1 VRGLFGKKLVIGAL
15 VILALGAVYALA
27 GFSHPVA
34 LAAGRPA
41 PPPGRAP
48 VTTAIR
54 ACPSP
59 GSRGGGG
66 VAIIAAA
73 TPAGQAGLASGGT
86 AVVSRLSAAG
96 SASAGAPLITLSR
109 PGVLTRTAVRTAA
122 ARSGLPPS
130 GSQSAAGGKVLAG
143 PSRGGVVVR
152 ATGSMARAL
161 AVEQTGAGGLP
172 TAICNSPGTDFW
184 FVGPGQRGL
193 ASMQLYLM
201 NTDGQPADAEI
212 DIYTDSGPL
221 LGSTDTGI
229 AVPAHG
235 LLVQSL
241 AKLVHGSSV
250 VALHVRTS
258 VGRVAAALRETK
270 SASQQGAWLPASQ
283 PPAGSLVLP
292 GLPASAGRRELYV
305 AVPGAGNAQV
315 KVTAVT
321 AKGSYRPTGGGG
333 IDLPGGSAVVVPLP
347 SLAGAAAAVR
357 ITSNVPVT
365 AAMLAS
371 GGPPGA
377 PGVFTAGSAP
387 IEEQGVIADNL
398 SGSGDTSTL
407 VLSAPRAAAQ
417 VRITEESSVAGQPPA
432 GSQAAR
438 VISIKA
444 KHTATVRLHA
454 PSGSPA
460 RSPFAVVITPLA
472 GSGPVYAG
480 RVLAQS
486 GTVESIFPV
495 LSSLT
500 SVPLPPVRDSLATVL
515 P

>member
-1 VRGLFGKKLVIGAL
+1 
-15 VILALGAVYALA
+15 
-27 GFSHPVA
+27 
-34 LAAGRPA
+34 
-41 PPPGRAP
+41 
-48 VTTAIR
+48 
-54 ACPSP
+54 
-59 GSRGGGG
+59 
-66 VAIIAAA
+66 
-73 TPAGQAGLASGGT
+73 
-86 AVVSRLSAAG
+86 
-96 SASAGAPLITLSR
+96 
-109 PGVLTRTAVRTAA
+109 
-122 ARSGLPPS
+122 
-130 GSQSAAGGKVLAG
+130 
-143 PSRGGVVVR
+143 
-152 ATGSMARAL
+152 MARAL

-172 TAICNSPGTDFW
+172 TALCNSPGTDFW

-241 AKLVHGSSV
+241 AKLVHGSRV

-258 VGRVAAALRETK
+258 VGRLVAALRETK
-270 SASQQGAWLPASQ
+270 SASQQGAWLPVSQ
-283 PPAGSLVLP
+283 PPARSLVLP
-292 GLPASAGRRELYV
+292 GLPASAGSRELYV
-305 AVPGAGNAQV
+305 AVPGADNAQV

-377 PGVFTAGSAP
+377 PGAFTAGSAP

-407 VLSAPRAAAQ
+407 VLSAPSSAAQ
-417 VRITEESSVAGQPPA
+417 VRITEESTVAGQPGT

-454 PSGSPA
+454 PSGSAA

>member
-1 VRGLFGKKLVIGAL
+1 
-15 VILALGAVYALA
+15 
-27 GFSHPVA
+27 
-34 LAAGRPA
+34 
-41 PPPGRAP
+41 
-48 VTTAIR
+48 
-54 ACPSP
+54 
-59 GSRGGGG
+59 
-66 VAIIAAA
+66 
-73 TPAGQAGLASGGT
+73 
-86 AVVSRLSAAG
+86 
-96 SASAGAPLITLSR
+96 
-109 PGVLTRTAVRTAA
+109 
-122 ARSGLPPS
+122 
-130 GSQSAAGGKVLAG
+130 
-143 PSRGGVVVR
+143 
-152 ATGSMARAL
+152 
-161 AVEQTGAGGLP
+161 
-172 TAICNSPGTDFW
+172 
-184 FVGPGQRGL
+184 
-193 ASMQLYLM
+193 
-201 NTDGQPADAEI
+201 
-212 DIYTDSGPL
+212 
-221 LGSTDTGI
+221 
-229 AVPAHG
+229 
-235 LLVQSL
+235 
-241 AKLVHGSSV
+241 

-258 VGRVAAALRETK
+258 VGRLVAALRETN

-283 PPAGSLVLP
+283 PPARSLVLP

-321 AKGSYRPTGGGG
+321 AKGSYQPTGGGG
-333 IDLPGGSAVVVPLP
+333 IDLPGGSAVLVPLP

-357 ITSNVPVT
+357 IASDVPVT

-377 PGVFTAGSAP
+377 PGVFTAASAP

-398 SGSGDTSTL
+398 SGSGDASTL

-417 VRITEESSVAGQPPA
+417 VRITEEGTAAGQQPGT

-438 VISIKA
+438 VISITA
-444 KHTATVRLHA
+444 KHTVTVRLHA
-454 PSGSPA
+454 PSGSAA

-480 RVLAQS
+480 RVLVRS